1 MSPERV
7 APAPRGHFTAR
18 ARHSRDAPQRRLLT
32 RVKRGGTV
40 TTGRRPSRTDVHLE
54 PTLFARPRGERCV
67 NESGMLFS
75 RTSAR
80 ARAST
85 HGNRRRAR
93 ASAGHSIS
101 EWSNG
106 APCARGAS
114 PASRPRG
121 DARSRG
127 VVSREIH
134 GFSRTR
140 GERQRVFPS
149 RARPETRRCER
160 NDARGTSALPGGGVL
175 PPCRHDCALLEPVAA
190 AHATGTPCRPGR
202 SRGHADA
209 SCDIIRLS
217 SFRNAS
223 RRVFVFFVFRLTLLS
238 FLARRPTGES
248 RELTRT
254 YCETD

>member
-1 MSPERV
+1 MKFAGDSAVCGSHATWLGFFLHSVSPERV

-134 GFSRTR
+134 GFSRDTR
-140 GERQRVFPS
+140 RATARFSESRAPGNASLRAERRARNERFARRWRSAALSSRLRAS
-149 RARPETRRCER
+149 RARRRG
-160 NDARGTSALPGGGVL
+160 ARDRHALPAG
-175 PPCRHDCALLEPVAA
+175 P
-190 AHATGTPCRPGR
+190 
-202 SRGHADA
+202 
-209 SCDIIRLS
+209 
-217 SFRNAS
+217 
-223 RRVFVFFVFRLTLLS
+223 LTW
-238 FLARRPTGES
+238 T
-248 RELTRT
+248 
-254 YCETD
+254 C

>member
-1 MSPERV
+1 MKFARDSAVCGSHATWLGFFLRSVSPERV

-67 NESGMLFS
+67 KESGECFFLE
-75 RTSAR
+75 R
-80 ARAST
+80 ARAHVAST
-85 HGNRRRAR
+85 RGNRRRAR
-93 ASAGHSIS
+93 ASAGHNIS

-106 APCARGAS
+106 APCAHGAS

-134 GFSRTR
+134 GFSRDTR
-140 GERQRVFPS
+140 RVTARFSESRAPGNASLRAERRARNERFARRWRSAAMSSRLRAS
-149 RARPETRRCER
+149 RARRRG
-160 NDARGTSALPGGGVL
+160 ARDRHALPAG
-175 PPCRHDCALLEPVAA
+175 P
-190 AHATGTPCRPGR
+190 
-202 SRGHADA
+202 
-209 SCDIIRLS
+209 
-217 SFRNAS
+217 
-223 RRVFVFFVFRLTLLS
+223 LTW
-238 FLARRPTGES
+238 T
-248 RELTRT
+248 
-254 YCETD
+254 C